1 MLPTRRV
8 IAKRVEGCIDVIDI
22 EETLPVT
29 QADGTSV
36 IEVRLIRQRVTRPCK
51 RSNAFQ
57 LLKARVESEL
67 QQLSDDEESIINVK
81 VAAPL
86 VQLKGALKQTGR
98 PSKSQ
103 AFESELV
110 SCVVC
115 FSPHD
120 KPATL
125 FSKAHKRSNPNAYQ
139 PAGRSIAEERAAA
152 KNARVL
158 KRQQQASPV
167 IHCEPEQ
174 PLQPPTQAWTEPPTH
189 PTIRSPA
196 SPSIRS
202 PTSPTI
208 RSLASPTIRSPV
220 SRPLEPV
227 GLQSPHTVSPR
238 CRRYSWHDNGSPYAT
253 EGRRFSWAN
262 GHSPV
267 QATRNPDGG
276 TAMHPERVNRRS
288 SWSDA
293 HNQARLVSV
302 AVPGEASRRLFM
314 G

>member
-8 IAKRVEGCIDVIDI
+8 IAKRIEGCIDVIDI

-29 QADGTSV
+29 QPDGTSV

-67 QQLSDDEESIINVK
+67 QQLSDDEETIINVK

-86 VQLKGALKQTGR
+86 VQLKGALKQNGT
-98 PSKSQ
+98 PFKSQ

-125 FSKAHKRSNPNAYQ
+125 FSKAHKRGNPNVYQ

-152 KNARVL
+152 KSARIL
-158 KRQQQASPV
+158 KRQQQAMV
-167 IHCEPEQ
+167 TAVRCEPEQ
-174 PLQPPTQAWTEPPTH
+174 PLHPPIRAWAEPPTN
-189 PTIRSPA
+189 PA
-196 SPSIRS
+196 SLAS
-202 PTSPTI
+202 PTSPT
-208 RSLASPTIRSPV
+208 
-220 SRPLEPV
+220 SRPLDTL
-227 GLQSPHTVSPR
+227 GLQSPRVVSPR
-238 CRRYSWHDNGSPYAT
+238 CRRYSWHDNGSPYMT
-253 EGRRFSWAN
+253 EGRRCSWAN
-262 GHSPV
+262 GHSPL
-267 QATRNPDGG
+267 QAIRNPDSG
-276 TAMHPERVNRRS
+276 AVMHPERVNRRS

-293 HNQARLVSV
+293 HNQGRLVSI
-302 AVPGEASRRLFM
+302 AVPCEASRRLFM